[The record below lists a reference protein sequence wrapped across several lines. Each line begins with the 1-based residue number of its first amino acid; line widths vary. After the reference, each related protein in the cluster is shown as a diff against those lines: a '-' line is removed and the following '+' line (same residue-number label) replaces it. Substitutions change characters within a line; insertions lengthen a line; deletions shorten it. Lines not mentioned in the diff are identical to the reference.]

1 MNSNW
6 LCSKYNC
13 INIVFGFFFDYN
25 KKICYSKKQIQ
36 KNLFSVLVIVLITSV
51 MSFFI
56 YDYIGNYE
64 TDNYYLI
71 INDEKIDIK

>member
-1 MNSNW
+1 
-6 LCSKYNC
+6 
-13 INIVFGFFFDYN
+13 
-25 KKICYSKKQIQ
+25 
-36 KNLFSVLVIVLITSV
+36 

-71 INDEKIDIK
+71 INDEKFSVIK

>member
-1 MNSNW
+1 
-6 LCSKYNC
+6 
-13 INIVFGFFFDYN
+13 
-25 KKICYSKKQIQ
+25 
-36 KNLFSVLVIVLITSV
+36 